1 MTASSCLS
9 WCGSISAG
17 WSSSWAPGAGLWSGL
32 QSLWEDTGS
41 GTTLADSLFYVL
53 PTQAVGEPPLFLASS
68 IFFAIKDAIR
78 AARTQHG
85 GDNAKQL
92 FQLDSP
98 ATPEKIR
105 NACVDQFTTLVR
117 YFAKLPFTQGRTGDD
132 WQTCREGSTGLSHP
146 GSLGLRTAFTEP
158 SGTPS
163 WPCKRIMNTRF
174 EVAACRWAALAAGG
188 LRGVRTVHRFHF
200 QLAAGDGY
208 IS

>member
-1 MTASSCLS
+1 MGTT
-9 WCGSISAG
+9 GH
-17 WSSSWAPGAGLWSGL
+17 PGVGLWSGL

-117 YFAKLPFTQGRTGDD
+117 YFAKLPFTQERTGAD
-132 WQTCREGSTGLSHP
+132 W
-146 GSLGLRTAFTEP
+146 
-158 SGTPS
+158 
-163 WPCKRIMNTRF
+163 
-174 EVAACRWAALAAGG
+174 
-188 LRGVRTVHRFHF
+188 
-200 QLAAGDGY
+200 
-208 IS
+208 

>member
-1 MTASSCLS
+1 MGT
-9 WCGSISAG
+9 
-17 WSSSWAPGAGLWSGL
+17 PGHPGVGLWSGL

-41 GTTLADSLFYVL
+41 VTTLADSLFYVL
-53 PTQAVGEPPLFLASS
+53 PIQAVGEPPLFLASS

-78 AARTQHG
+78 AARAQHG

-117 YFAKLPFTQGRTGDD
+117 YFPKLPFHPGEDRRRLANLQGRFH
-132 WQTCREGSTGLSHP
+132 RSVYP
-146 GSLGLRTAFTEP
+146 GSLGSRTTFIEP

-163 WPCKRIMNTRF
+163 WPCKRIMNSRF
-174 EVAACRWAALAAGG
+174 EVAVCRWAALAAGG
-188 LRGVRTVHRFHF
+188 LRVVQPLPTDFIF
-200 QLAAGDGY
+200 QLATGDGY